1 MANGDLPLAFK
12 CKKKL
17 GRGFHADSPNCQKH
31 LLLTLLASVIN
42 GNELVHCVGQRQLF
56 IRRD

>member
-1 MANGDLPLAFK
+1 MGTYHWLLNVN
-12 CKKKL
+12 KL
-17 GRGFHADSPNCQKH
+17 GRSFHADSPNCQKH